1 MKLKGEYLMRSIL
14 LSVLTISALS
24 FSGCEEKIVD
34 LDNAPQPP
42 QGVTSVTGDSQVF
55 VHWSGPYE
63 SDLDYFVIYRS
74 LQSTTGY
81 VEIGQVNAQ
90 SNPGLDLIKY
100 SFADNNPVN
109 GTTYYYAVS
118 SVDNAGQ
125 ESELSAEE
133 VFDTPRPDGSVLLY
147 SKFVRASEAGFDFS
161 SQLKLNGDAIS
172 ADIFV
177 DDVINS
183 TDTIFF
189 LNARDI
195 ETDIQDLGYTD
206 TFDDIGYAVENGW
219 STLGYCEVILGHT
232 YLVWTRDNH
241 FAKVRVTS
249 YNKVTGTVTLDWAYQ
264 TATGNLELAPP
275 ANGWT
280 RPERTTGSKFI
291 TLLRESSN

>member
-1 MKLKGEYLMRSIL
+1 MRSIL
-14 LSVLTISALS
+14 LSVVTILALS
-24 FSGCEEKIVD
+24 FSGCEEKIVEVD
-34 LDNAPQPP
+34 TAPQPP
-42 QGVTSVTGDSQVF
+42 QGVTSVTGDGQVI

-63 SDLDYFVIYRS
+63 GDLDYYVIYRS
-74 LQSTTGY
+74 LQATTGY
-81 VEIGQVNAQ
+81 IEIGQVNAQ
-90 SNPGLDLIKY
+90 SNPSLDLIKY

-118 SVDNAGQ
+118 SVDNAAQ

-133 VFDTPRPDGSVLLY
+133 VFDTPRPDGSVQLY
-147 SKFVRASEAGFDFS
+147 SIFVSAAQAGFDFS
-161 SQLKLNGDAIS
+161 SQLRVDGNASS

-183 TDTIFF
+183 NDTVFF
-189 LNARDI
+189 LNARDT

-232 YLVWTRDNH
+232 YLIWTRDFH

-249 YNKVTGTVTLDWAYQ
+249 YNKVTGTVNLDWAYQ
-264 TATGNLELAPP
+264 TAVDNLELAPP
-275 ANGWT
+275 ANGWK
-280 RPERTTGSKFI
+280 RPERTTGSKSI
-291 TLLRESSN
+291 TLLRESSK